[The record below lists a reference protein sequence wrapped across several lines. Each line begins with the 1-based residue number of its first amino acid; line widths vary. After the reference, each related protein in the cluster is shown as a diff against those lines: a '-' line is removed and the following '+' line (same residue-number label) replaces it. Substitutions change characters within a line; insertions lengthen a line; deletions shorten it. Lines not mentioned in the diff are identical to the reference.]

1 MKIKLLT
8 AIVMLLGVLS
18 HAQFSTGTVAL
29 SGSSRTIKIDTNATT
44 VTLTLTGPSTHWLG
58 VGFGGSSM
66 STATDMFIWNS
77 SSDRDYTPSGSQ
89 TIPSADATQNWTIS
103 TDDVVASVRTVVA
116 TRALATAGDYT
127 FTNNSTAIPIIF
139 AEGSTTLL
147 EYHGTNP
154 HGAQTLSRSALGV
167 EDFSLNAT
175 QIYPNPTTGD
185 FFVKTKTNLEKI
197 NIYSQTGSFLKTY
210 DVKDSNDGVE
220 VNINGMQ
227 TGVYLIELVNGK
239 EKTWK
244 KIIVTN

>member
-8 AIVMLLGVLS
+8 AIVMLSGVLS
-18 HAQFSTGTVAL
+18 HAQFSTGTVVL

-44 VTLTLTGPSTHWLG
+44 VTLTLTGSSTAWLG
-58 VGFGGSSM
+58 VGFGGSFM
-66 STATDMFIWNS
+66 STVTDMFIWNS
-77 SSDRDYTPSGSQ
+77 TSDRDYTPSGSQ
-89 TIPSADATQNWTIS
+89 SEPNPDATQDWIIN
-103 TDDVVASVRTVVA
+103 TDNIAASVRTVVA

-127 FTNNSTAIPIIF
+127 FTNDSTPISIIF
-139 AEGSTTLL
+139 AEGSSTVLG
-147 EYHGTNP
+147 YHNSNP

-227 TGVYLIELVNGK
+227 MGVYLIELVNGK